1 LVVIITIP
9 KDNAPC
15 QYCGILSRCCSAKFS
30 GARSRRNFVI
40 DEADWGLA
48 EALVC
53 EAHGAALK
61 AGERYIYNSEENIIY
76 MGQDVPPES
85 SKA

>member
-1 LVVIITIP
+1 VLQ
-9 KDNAPC
+9 C
-15 QYCGILSRCCSAKFS
+15 QVLRCQEPAT
-30 GARSRRNFVI
+30 RNFVI

-61 AGERYIYNSEENIIY
+61 AGERYIYNSEENVIY